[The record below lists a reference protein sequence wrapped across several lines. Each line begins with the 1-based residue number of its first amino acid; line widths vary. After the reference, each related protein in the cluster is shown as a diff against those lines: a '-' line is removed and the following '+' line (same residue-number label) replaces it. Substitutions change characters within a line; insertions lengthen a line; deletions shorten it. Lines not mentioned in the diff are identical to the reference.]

1 MLLSSK
7 IKYVGAKHLVTG
19 VDSFLWCSNTKT
31 KVSARPSAN
40 ALHVAFLLHIGTSV
54 PIVIWYELAV

>member
-31 KVSARPSAN
+31 KVYVRCQLVRRSTRS
-40 ALHVAFLLHIGTSV
+40 TS
-54 PIVIWYELAV
+54 PFFYT